1 MTLNKLLLA
10 GLASSSLLL
19 TACGGSDGVNS
30 NSTSPTPTSSPNP
43 TATPAPTT
51 TPTTAPTPTP
61 TPTDGPTV
69 TKVEGPLDPVQ
80 DDVVDGIVVAQ
91 LGNELPTPLD
101 GAVACAALSLN
112 YLIDAPDAILAGA
125 EGLASGADPFDAFN
139 ASAADVQASLE
150 RFAGSLQASLTSM
163 VNRGECSTDQD
174 TAPQSGNP
182 LAGTPLADVGVAL
195 QALVASFATPEGED
209 PNLTSIS
216 GVVAPALAAL
226 ATEMGAAIP
235 AEVSN
240 TPVLGGVF
248 STIETAATDTS
259 DMLVSFGAYDAAATT
274 ADVQMLINNLLT
286 GLMIDTLPV
295 GEIDPAAEAQLQ
307 TGINTLTAT
316 LGSGLGQVVT
326 PLFNDGLNGVASPL
340 VDPVEG
346 LLAGILGAGNPLD
359 GTLAPFAGDAA
370 NTDADVLLGLLLT
383 AAGDAP
389 LDSLITAAGGV
400 VVKATSPLVLLG
412 QLQGV
417 LTSGGLDSI
426 LGTAVTQNLDL
437 GATLDTIL
445 DNLLGGGLLTGLI
458 GF

>member
-19 TACGGSDGVNS
+19 TACGGSNGVSS

-43 TATPAPTT
+43 TATPTP

-61 TPTDGPTV
+61 TPAPTSGV

-80 DDVVDGIVVAQ
+80 DDVVDGIVVGQ
-91 LGNELPTPLD
+91 LGSEMPAPVD

-125 EGLASGADPFDAFN
+125 EGLASGADPFAAFN
-139 ASAADVQASLE
+139 SSAADVQASLE
-150 RFAGSLQASLTSM
+150 RFAGSLQASLTDL

-174 TAPQSGNP
+174 TAPQAGNP
-182 LAGTPLADVGVAL
+182 LAGTPLASVGTAI
-195 QALVASFATPEGED
+195 QALVTSFTTDDGQD

-226 ATEMGAAIP
+226 AVEMGAAIP

-248 STIETAATDTS
+248 STIETAVTDTA
-259 DMLVSFGAYDAAATT
+259 DLLVSFGAYDSAATT
-274 ADVQMLINNLLT
+274 ADAQMLINNLLT
-286 GLMIDTLPV
+286 GLLIDTLPV
-295 GEIDPAAEAQLQ
+295 GEIDPAVETQLQ
-307 TGINTLTAT
+307 TGIATLTST
-316 LGSGLGQVVT
+316 LGNGLGRVVT
-326 PLFNDGLNGVASPL
+326 PLFNSGLNGVASPL
-340 VDPVEG
+340 VDPAEG

-359 GTLAPFAGDAA
+359 GTLAPFAGDAS

-383 AAGDAP
+383 AAGGAS

-400 VVKATSPLVLLG
+400 VVKSTSPLVLLG

-417 LTSGGLDSI
+417 LSSGGLDSI

>member
-19 TACGGSDGVNS
+19 TACGGSNGVNS

-80 DDVVDGIVVAQ
+80 NDVVDGIVVAQ

-101 GAVACAALSLN
+101 GSVACAALSLN

-150 RFAGSLQASLTSM
+150 RFAGSLQASLTEM

-195 QALVASFATPEGED
+195 QALVSSFATPEGED
-209 PNLTSIS
+209 PNLSSIS

-226 ATEMGAAIP
+226 AAQMGAAIP
-235 AEVSN
+235 AEVSSA
-240 TPVLGGVF
+240 PVLGGVF
-248 STIETAATDTS
+248 STIETAATDTA
-259 DMLVSFGAYDAAATT
+259 DLLVSFGAYDAAATN
-274 ADVQMLINNLLT
+274 ADAQMLINNLLT
-286 GLMIDTLPV
+286 GLLIDTLPV

>member
-19 TACGGSDGVNS
+19 TACGGSNGVSS

-43 TATPAPTT
+43 TATPTP

-61 TPTDGPTV
+61 APTSGV
-69 TKVEGPLDPVQ
+69 TKVEGPLDPIQ
-80 DDVVDGIVVAQ
+80 DDVVDGIVVGQ
-91 LGNELPTPLD
+91 LGSEMPAPVD

-125 EGLASGADPFDAFN
+125 EGLASGADPFAAFN
-139 ASAADVQASLE
+139 SSAADVQASLE
-150 RFAGSLQASLTSM
+150 RFAGSLQASLTDL

-182 LAGTPLADVGVAL
+182 LAGTPLASVGTAI
-195 QALVASFATPEGED
+195 QALVTSFTTDDGQD

-226 ATEMGAAIP
+226 AVEMGAAIP

-248 STIETAATDTS
+248 STLETAVTDTA
-259 DMLVSFGAYDAAATT
+259 DLLVSFGAYDSAATT
-274 ADVQMLINNLLT
+274 ADAQMLINNLLT
-286 GLMIDTLPV
+286 GLLIDTLPL
-295 GEIDPAAEAQLQ
+295 GEIDPAVETQLQ
-307 TGINTLTAT
+307 TGIATLTST
-316 LGSGLGQVVT
+316 LGSGLGRVIT
-326 PLFNDGLNGVASPL
+326 PLFNEGLNGVASPL
-340 VDPVEG
+340 VDPAEG

-359 GTLAPFAGDAA
+359 GTLAPFAGDAS

-383 AAGDAP
+383 AAGGAS

-400 VVKATSPLVLLG
+400 VVKSTSPLVLLG

-417 LTSGGLDSI
+417 LSSGGLDSI